1 MHSIHAYYGRYVCFR
16 PVCRSLVIMGKLKRF
31 LIQLDTPNGVYYSGQ
46 AVSGQVF
53 LDLKDE
59 MKLRGMSTLLTQTYV
74 QLNLCKTATFEIDLS
89 GWCGRW
95 LSYKGTGNVILLAKL
110 NDMYLYKT
118 DNFFHINHYL
128 KSVSKVALLYRFYC
142 IHVTYRSLLKPM
154 THR

>member
-1 MHSIHAYYGRYVCFR
+1 
-16 PVCRSLVIMGKLKRF
+16 MGKLKRF

-89 GWCGRW
+89 G
-95 LSYKGTGNVILLAKL
+95 
-110 NDMYLYKT
+110 
-118 DNFFHINHYL
+118 
-128 KSVSKVALLYRFYC
+128 
-142 IHVTYRSLLKPM
+142 
-154 THR
+154 